1 MADTSQHIENG
12 LSMAAIKTSPPVIV
26 TGVTLAGVQLQD
38 WLIMATILYTVI
50 QIIIELPKLK
60 QSFKEWRKK

>member
-1 MADTSQHIENG
+1 MTDTSQHIEHG

-26 TGVTLAGVQLQD
+26 TGVTLAGIQLQD

-50 QIIIELPKLK
+50 QIIILLPNLK
-60 QSFKEWRKK
+60 QSFSEWRKK

>member
-50 QIIIELPKLK
+50 QIIIALPKLK
-60 QSFKEWRKK
+60 QSFKEWRGK